1 MDSEDERDVMNEER
15 TRELLGL
22 LQDPPSPMSAEELLA
37 RHGGSKRNNPGRWIA
52 LAAAAVLLLG
62 VGLSLRA
69 TGPSTDL
76 TPRGLGDVS
85 SSVELRYAVEGAA
98 LRRGGGQVDTD
109 ERLVFQARAGD
120 AGYLCLLEQAPGA
133 DWVRIL
139 PRGGEHWTA
148 VAGDNVVV
156 DAGEPQSW
164 RPDGSSGLHRYR
176 LLLDADDPQCGSPV
190 ASDQIEVDWLP

>member
-1 MDSEDERDVMNEER
+1 MELEDEREAMNEER

-22 LQDPPSPMSAEELLA
+22 LKDPPSPMSADELLA
-37 RHGGSKRNNPGRWIA
+37 RHAESSRPKPMRWVA

-69 TGPSTDL
+69 TGPNTDL
-76 TPRGLGDVS
+76 TPRGLGDS
-85 SSVELRYAVEGAA
+85 TSSVELRYAVEGAS
-98 LRRGGGQVDTD
+98 LRRGGGQVDAD

-139 PRGGEHWTA
+139 PRGGERWTA
-148 VAGDNVVV
+148 VTGDNVVM

-164 RPDGSSGLHRYR
+164 RPDGSTGLHRYR
-176 LLLDADDPQCGSPV
+176 LLLDADDPECGSPL